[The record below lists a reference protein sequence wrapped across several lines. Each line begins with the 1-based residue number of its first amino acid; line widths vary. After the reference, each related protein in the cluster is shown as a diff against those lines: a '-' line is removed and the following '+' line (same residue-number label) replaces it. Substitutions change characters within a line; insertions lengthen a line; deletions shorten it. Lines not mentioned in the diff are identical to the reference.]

1 MSSRRFTSGS
11 RIAPVK
17 RFAVQPSTAR
27 VKRKLSNAE
36 RRLIE
41 AESAVAD
48 AMDWSDMRPIYNVP
62 IPSGS
67 PSGLYNLSTQSKE
80 SKFIDVSL
88 GTSPGQTNLTIG
100 SSNAVIK
107 LLNGLKLGTAAF
119 NRIGNKIAMK
129 SLYWSVAFGL
139 SAVDADPAVDLSNL
153 DVPLRT
159 MVVYDKQPNGA
170 TFVLGDLLSAFS
182 GLDNTTART
191 IDVNSPNNLNNRDR
205 FIVLS
210 DKRYILSS
218 ASTTGR
224 LIKKYKRLNTAVS
237 YKSGATVGDITDI
250 TSGALFFLCWVDAD
264 MAGVTDPSWIVNM
277 RGDIRLRFQDD

>member
-1 MSSRRFTSGS
+1 MAGPKRG
-11 RIAPVK
+11 VK
-17 RFAVQPSTAR
+17 RFASTLDDSA
-27 VKRKLSNAE
+27 KRKL
-36 RRLIE
+36 RKL
-41 AESAVAD
+41 AESALISEESKIARSLPWQQ
-48 AMDWSDMRPIYNVP
+48 MNYP
-62 IPSGS
+62 IPSGA
-67 PSGLYNLSTQSKE
+67 PSGLYNLSTSSKE
-80 SKFIDVSL
+80 YKFVDVSL
-88 GTSPGQTNLTIG
+88 GTASGGSLLTSG
-100 SSNAVIK
+100 SSNAAIF

-139 SAVDADPAVDLSNL
+139 SATDADPTVDLTNL
-153 DVPLRT
+153 NVPLRT

-182 GLDNTTART
+182 GLDNADARA

-218 ASTTGR
+218 AVTTNR

-237 YKSGATVGDITDI
+237 YKSGATAGDITDI
-250 TSGALFFLCWVDAD
+250 TSGALFFLCWFDAD
-264 MAGVTDPSWIVNM
+264 MAGKTDPSYGVTM